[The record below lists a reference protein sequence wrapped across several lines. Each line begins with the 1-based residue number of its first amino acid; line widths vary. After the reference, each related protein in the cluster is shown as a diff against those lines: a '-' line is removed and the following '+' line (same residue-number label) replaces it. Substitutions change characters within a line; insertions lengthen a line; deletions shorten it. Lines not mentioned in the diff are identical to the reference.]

1 MAAGGLKVWNG
12 SSWVSST
19 PKVWSGSAW
28 TPVTNGY
35 VWSGSAWTPF
45 YNSTVTLYNGGTI
58 QGYLVRYDDAG
69 TTGFGNPLGYTDY
82 YGWFNNNGTAP
93 SPSTL
98 TDGKTLAG
106 MYNYYHYSWA
116 GYSNVYTQDSIGSA
130 IEISGFS
137 SDPGYSYITSA
148 KLGSSTLLTTSS
160 LYYSYAGGRGVWFMQ
175 GGMFTIGQTGT
186 YTGYI
191 YQ

>member
-58 QGYLVRYDDAG
+58 QGLLVRYDDAG
-69 TTGFGNPLGYTDY
+69 TTGFGNPTGYTDY
-82 YGWFNNNGTAP
+82 YGWSNNNGTAP

-106 MYNYYHYSWA
+106 MYNFYHYSWN
-116 GYSNVYTQDSIGSA
+116 GSGYTQDSIGSV
-130 IEISGFS
+130 IEVSGFS
-137 SDPGYSYITSA
+137 SNPGYSYITSA

-191 YQ
+191 YR